1 MPDFKLDSVFT
12 PTADQPKAI
21 AALAEGVEEGERFQT
36 LLGATGTGKTMTM
49 AGVIEAGAAPDAG
62 DRPQQDA
69 RGAAVQR
76 VPHVLPGQ
84 RGRVLR
90 LLLRLLPAR
99 GVRPEPGPVHRE
111 GLGDQPGGR
120 PPAPRGDRGGV
131 RAPRRDRG
139 RVGVVHLRPGLAGD
153 LRDEHADPQARR
165 DDRPRRAA
173 AQTRLD
179 PVHAQR
185 HGALARHLPRARR
198 DAGGVPGL
206 RRDGLPGDDV
216 RRRGRAPAALR
227 PAHRRA
233 DRRRPRARRD
243 LAGDALQRQ
252 GGHDRGGRGG
262 DRPRAERALRA
273 ARVAKASSSSPT
285 ACASARSTT
294 WRCCARS
301 ASARGSRTTRGSST
315 GASPASGRTA

>member
-21 AALAEGVEEGERFQT
+21 AGAGRGHRGRRALPDAARRDRHRQDDDDGGRDR
-36 LLGATGTGKTMTM
+36 GGP
-49 AGVIEAGAAPDAG
+49 APDAG
-62 DRPQQDA
+62 DRAQQDA

-76 VPHVLPGQ
+76 VPHVLPRQ

-99 GVRPEPGPVHRE
+99 GLRPEPRPLHRE

-120 PPAPRGDRGGV
+120 PPAPRGDGGRV
-131 RAPRRDRG
+131 RAPRRDRR
-139 RVGVVHLRPGLAGD
+139 RVGVLHLRPRLAGD
-153 LRDEHADPQARR
+153 VRDEHADPQARR
-165 DDRPRRAA
+165 GDRPRRAA
-173 AQTRLD
+173 AQARLD

-185 HGALARHLPRARR
+185 HGPLARHLPRARR
-198 DAGGVPGL
+198 DARGLPGL
-206 RRDGLPGDDV
+206 RRDGLPRDAV

-233 DRRRPRARRD
+233 ARGRPRARRD

-252 GGHDRGGRGG
+252 GGHDRGRRRG
-262 DRPRAERALRA
+262 DRRA
-273 ARVAKASSSSPT
+273 S
-285 ACASARSTT
+285 
-294 WRCCARS
+294 
-301 ASARGSRTTRGSST
+301 
-315 GASPASGRTA
+315 